1 MTSVIEVKRKEG
13 ESVDSLIRR
22 FSKKVQQSG
31 LIIRT
36 KKRQHFVAPLSKG
49 EQRVGALRRQN
60 IRERKEYLR
69 KTGQL
74 DEEEL
79 RSRNPRVR
87 ALIKRGLR

>member
-1 MTSVIEVKRKEG
+1 MIEVKRKEG

-36 KKRQHFVAPLSKG
+36 KKRQHYVPPLTKR
-49 EQRVGALRRQN
+49 EQRASALRR
-60 IRERKEYLR
+60 RVVRDRKEYLR

>member
-1 MTSVIEVKRKEG
+1 MIEVKRRDS
-13 ESVDSLIRR
+13 ESVEGLLRR

-36 KKRQHFVAPLSKG
+36 KKRRFFANPKTKTA
-49 EQRVGALRRQN
+49 QRADALRRVA
-60 IRERKEYLR
+60 IRARKEYLR

-74 DEEEL
+74 SEEDL

-87 ALIKRGLR
+87 AMIKRTIRK

>member
-1 MTSVIEVKRKEG
+1 MIEVKKKEG

-31 LIIRT
+31 IILRT
-36 KKRQHFVAPLSKG
+36 KKRQYFESAKSKT
-49 EQRVGALRRQN
+49 EQRTSAVRRQQ

-74 DEEEL
+74 TEEDL
-79 RSRNPRVR
+79 RSRNPKIK
-87 ALIKRGLR
+87 ALIKRTLR

>member
-1 MTSVIEVKRKEG
+1 MIEVKRKEG

-22 FSKKVQQSG
+22 FSKKIQQSG

-36 KKRQHFVAPLSKG
+36 KKRQHYAPPPTKR
-49 EQRVGALRRQN
+49 EQRASALRR
-60 IRERKEYLR
+60 RVVRDRKEYLR

>member
-1 MTSVIEVKRKEG
+1 MIEVKRKEG

-31 LIIRT
+31 LILRA
-36 KKRQHFVAPLSKG
+36 KKRRHYSPPLTKRA
-49 EQRVGALRRQN
+49 QRSSALRRQA
-60 IRERKEYLR
+60 IQERKEYLR

-79 RSRNPRVR
+79 RSRSPRVR
-87 ALIKRGLR
+87 ALIRRSLR

>member
-1 MTSVIEVKRKEG
+1 VLEVKRKEG

-31 LIIRT
+31 IILRT
-36 KKRQHFVAPLSKG
+36 KKRQYFDPGKNKS
-49 EQRVGALRRQN
+49 EQRVDAIRRQQ

-74 DEEEL
+74 TDEDL
-79 RSRNPRVR
+79 RSRNPRIK
-87 ALIKRGLR
+87 ALIKRTLR